1 MVLDTSAI
9 FSILTLEPD
18 QHRYLEAL
26 STEGQRLMSA
36 ATLYETAVVLFLD
49 SGDASLIVDL
59 NDLIDELGIEIVP
72 FDSTAAWEAF
82 EAYTRFGKGIHP
94 ARLNLLDCVAYQL
107 ARHVGHTILF
117 KGNDFSRTDA
127 LPAV

>member
-1 MVLDTSAI
+1 MVLDTSAV

-18 QHRYLEAL
+18 HHAYLKAL

-36 ATLYETAVVLFLD
+36 ATLFETAVVLFLA

-59 NDLIDELGIEIVP
+59 NDLVEELGIEIVP
-72 FDSTAAWEAF
+72 FDSTSAWQAF
-82 EAYTRFGKGIHP
+82 EAYTRYGKGIHP

-107 ARHVGHTILF
+107 ARHFGQSILF

-127 LPAV
+127 VSAV